1 LLLHFRHFAA
11 KGRIDGFWHGRCGL
25 RIRTFGRARNVSLKK
40 RRTYKH
46 LYVLQPVQSAAAAGL
61 RYISDAAPGI
71 RRLPRPDAAHPGAAF
86 RYVAP
91 GGAGVR
97 ERAVLARIKAL
108 AIPPAWRD
116 VWICPRDDCHIQATG
131 RDAKGRKQYRYH
143 ARWRDVRDETKYG
156 RVAAFARAL
165 PRIRRRTRHDLARA
179 GLPREK
185 VLATVVRLLET
196 TFIRVGNEEYA
207 RENES
212 FGLTTLRDRQ
222 VRVRGSKLKFK
233 FRGKSGVEHEIE
245 LSDPRLAA
253 IVRRMQDL
261 PGEELFQYVDEQG
274 ETRAIESA
282 DVNAYLKEIAGDEFT
297 SKDFRTWAGTL
308 LAAEELRRI
317 GPFDSEA
324 QGKRNIV
331 RAIEAVAARLGNT
344 KAVCRKCYVHPTILE
359 CYLDGSLLET
369 LRGGAAESSV
379 VQLLER
385 QMKRQLDLARRSGA
399 DGESLAP
406 ILARSLSRRSSRKRP
421 AIRVPRARHLLHI
434 RQQSLPQSLR
444 SKP

>member
-1 LLLHFRHFAA
+1 
-11 KGRIDGFWHGRCGL
+11 
-25 RIRTFGRARNVSLKK
+25 
-40 RRTYKH
+40 
-46 LYVLQPVQSAAAAGL
+46 LQPVQSAAAAGL
-61 RYISDAAPGI
+61 RYVSDAAPGI
-71 RRLPRPDAAHPGAAF
+71 KRVPRPGATHPGRAF

-91 GGAGVR
+91 GGTGVR
-97 ERAVLARIKAL
+97 ERATLARIKAL

-116 VWICPRDDCHIQATG
+116 VWICPRDDCHLQATG

-143 ARWRDVRDETKYG
+143 DRWRDVRDETKYG

-165 PRIRRRTRHDLARA
+165 PRIRRRTRHDLART

-207 RENES
+207 RENDS

-245 LSDPRLAA
+245 LADPRLAA

-261 PGEELFQYVDEQG
+261 PGEELFQYVDEHG

-297 SKDFRTWAGTL
+297 SKDFRTWAGTV
-308 LAAEELRRI
+308 LAAEALRRI

-324 QGKRNIV
+324 EGKRNIAH
-331 RAIEAVAARLGNT
+331 AIEAVASRLGNT
-344 KAVCRKCYVHPTILE
+344 KAVCRKCYVHPAVLE
-359 CYLDGSLLET
+359 CYLDGSLLEA
-369 LRGGAAESSV
+369 LRARAAESSV

-385 QMKRQLDLARRSGA
+385 QMKRQLDLARRNGA
-399 DGESLAP
+399 EGASLAP
-406 ILARSLSRRSSRKRP
+406 ARRDYLKKSRSTTAHKRVGSALVKNVRELSNMGGPVVSSRRVGACNCAPKPILLRK
-421 AIRVPRARHLLHI
+421 VL
-434 RQQSLPQSLR
+434 SLQKKR
-444 SKP
+444 SANFCSV